1 MGTMTDVARQ
11 PGYAAGTIANAIA
24 ERRLLPAPPGSEAP
38 LSVDDA
44 YLIAA
49 DVARRLARPVL
60 GWKLGATSSGGQAAL
75 GLAAPLAGRISV
87 VHRETDKLLPADM
100 APLEIDAEVVFAL
113 GKAIE
118 AEMVWDETSIAS
130 AIDVVY
136 PALELNRPIYL
147 DPLAWGGSWII
158 AANAFSA
165 GLVLGAP
172 MTYHDTNGG
181 SRVIGRVESVTVTTP
196 GGEGERRAAL
206 VWRTALSATA
216 WLANDRQRR
225 GEPLREGLLVAT
237 GALIGPIRLV
247 AGDSIDADFG
257 ALGRV
262 RCSISP
268 EAPSAA

>member
-1 MGTMTDVARQ
+1 M
-11 PGYAAGTIANAIA
+11 
-24 ERRLLPAPPGSEAP
+24 P

-49 DVARRLARPVL
+49 DVARLLAQPVL
-60 GWKLGATSSGGQAAL
+60 GWKLGATSSGAQDAL

-87 VHRETDKLLPADM
+87 VHRETDRLLAAEM

-118 AEMVWDETSIAS
+118 DEVVWDETTIGS

-147 DPLAWGGSWII
+147 DPLAWGGAWII
-158 AANAFSA
+158 AASGFSA

-172 MTYHDTNGG
+172 MTYHHVNGG
-181 SRVIGRVESVTVTTP
+181 STEIGRVESVTVTTP

-206 VWRTALSATA
+206 VWSKALSAAA

-268 EAPSAA
+268 GAPNAA